1 MTNRPFS
8 TLALVAYVIE
18 IDVKLMKLYVSW
30 SILPSG
36 FREITGSLSIFPPW
50 RVGSIDHD
58 FSKTLLTGMLCRSWV
73 LLLKVIKFKYKLAML
88 ALVNWSY

>member
-18 IDVKLMKLYVSW
+18 IDVKLMKLYVSR

-36 FREITGSLSIFPPW
+36 FREITGSLSIFPP
-50 RVGSIDHD
+50 
-58 FSKTLLTGMLCRSWV
+58 
-73 LLLKVIKFKYKLAML
+73 
-88 ALVNWSY
+88 

>member
-8 TLALVAYVIE
+8 TLALVAYVTE

-36 FREITGSLSIFPPW
+36 FREITGSLSIFPP
-50 RVGSIDHD
+50 
-58 FSKTLLTGMLCRSWV
+58 
-73 LLLKVIKFKYKLAML
+73 
-88 ALVNWSY
+88 